1 MPEGAIDK
9 GIEAIHFKKLCPIL
23 VKEFLDRFMK
33 NFKLLTRL
41 LQGAQIITGILL
53 AGMLI
58 KAINLLYLS
67 LSRESVF

>member
-1 MPEGAIDK
+1 
-9 GIEAIHFKKLCPIL
+9 
-23 VKEFLDRFMK
+23 MK